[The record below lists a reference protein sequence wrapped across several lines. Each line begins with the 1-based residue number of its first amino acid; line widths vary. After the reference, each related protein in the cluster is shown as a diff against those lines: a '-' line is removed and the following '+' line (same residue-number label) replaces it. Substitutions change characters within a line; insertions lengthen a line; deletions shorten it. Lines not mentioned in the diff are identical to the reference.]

1 MSVSQSAV
9 PFTVIGGFLGAGKTT
24 LINQILREASGER
37 IVILVNDVGDTP
49 IDPELIA
56 SRSADTITLTN
67 GCICCSLSDEFALAL
82 PDLLELSPPIDRV
95 VVEAS
100 GIGDPGRIAQYGTL
114 PGFALDGVIVL
125 ADTEGICGLLDDHRI
140 GHQIAD
146 QLRRAHLV
154 AMTKTDLA
162 TPEGREV
169 AKARIAEV
177 VKGQGI
183 SILEISNGQIPR
195 EIVFGLG
202 TDLEDELV
210 VPPADRAMFTEGIDV
225 HTVGVGAEVERN
237 HLEQWLAALPPDV
250 LRVKGVVNLAGGTSV
265 VVQKVGPRCRITSR
279 SYRAEQPRLVLISI
293 AGTEIS
299 HLDW

>member
-162 TPEGREV
+162 SS
-169 AKARIAEV
+169 ARH
-177 VKGQGI
+177 
-183 SILEISNGQIPR
+183 EI
-195 EIVFGLG
+195 FGLRMV
-202 TDLEDELV
+202 TD
-210 VPPADRAMFTEGIDV
+210 DR
-225 HTVGVGAEVERN
+225 R
-237 HLEQWLAALPPDV
+237 
-250 LRVKGVVNLAGGTSV
+250 GGLL
-265 VVQKVGPRCRITSR
+265 G
-279 SYRAEQPRLVLISI
+279 LVLPSR
-293 AGTEIS
+293 
-299 HLDW
+299 LF